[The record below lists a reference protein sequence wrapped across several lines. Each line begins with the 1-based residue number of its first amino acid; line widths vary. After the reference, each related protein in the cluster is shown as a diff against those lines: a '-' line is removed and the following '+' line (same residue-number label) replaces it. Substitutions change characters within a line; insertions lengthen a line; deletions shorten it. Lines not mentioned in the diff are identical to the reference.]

1 MVYSQQ
7 QITNDEKEVSQLQPV
22 NKQTVKP
29 AAPNNCLTKWTTLE
43 KELLIKEKINQNKL
57 Q

>member
-1 MVYSQQ
+1 MSFSADLIHMVYSQQ

-29 AAPNNCLTKWTTLE
+29 AAPNNCLTK
-43 KELLIKEKINQNKL
+43 
-57 Q
+57 